1 MSIRYNLI
9 KMKAAV
15 SGMKAAVEDMVEA
28 YEARHL
34 PPVLRV
40 PGEYRE
46 TAGITHSAYAAR
58 F

>member
-15 SGMKAAVEDMVEA
+15 VGMKAAVGDMVEA

-40 PGEYRE
+40 PEEYRQ
-46 TAGITHSAYAAR
+46 TPGITHSFYAAR